1 MTTTSSGLA
10 TRFDAAAFM
19 AAAEELTAD
28 TVDRLADFYALDCEF
43 QDPFQTV
50 RGRPAVSKI
59 YRDMLRQLDRPAFTQ
74 VQILG
79 STLTDQTSRFII
91 GWQFEFALRGGGN
104 RHAVA
109 GCSMLEI
116 DSEGRI
122 ASHIDYWD
130 ASRLM
135 QVLPI
140 VGPLIRWL
148 RRKIGHTTPASP

>member
-1 MTTTSSGLA
+1 MTFTSSGLKA
-10 TRFDAAAFM
+10 RFDAAAFM
-19 AAAEELTAD
+19 AVASELTAD
-28 TVDRLADFYALDCEF
+28 NIGRLADFYAQDCEF

-50 RGRPAVSKI
+50 RGRPAVARI
-59 YRDMLRQLDRPAFTQ
+59 YQDMFRQLDRPAFTH

-79 STLTDQTSRFII
+79 STLTDQTCRFII
-91 GWQFEFALRGGGN
+91 GWQFEFALRGNGN
-104 RHAVA
+104 RHAIP

-116 DSEGRI
+116 DAEGRI

-135 QVLPI
+135 QVLPL

>member
-1 MTTTSSGLA
+1 
-10 TRFDAAAFM
+10 
-19 AAAEELTAD
+19 
-28 TVDRLADFYALDCEF
+28 
-43 QDPFQTV
+43 
-50 RGRPAVSKI
+50 
-59 YRDMLRQLDRPAFTQ
+59 
-74 VQILG
+74 
-79 STLTDQTSRFII
+79 
-91 GWQFEFALRGGGN
+91 
-104 RHAVA
+104 
-109 GCSMLEI
+109 MLEI